1 MSEKKVITAV
11 VELGT
16 ALIVLYAQDKDARA
30 KVYLTTCKVSRWAAE
45 KLGRLALAAEV
56 KYRNEVSP

>member
-1 MSEKKVITAV
+1 MSDKKFLTAV

-16 ALIVLYAQDKDARA
+16 ALIVLYVRDPDSRARF
-30 KVYLTTCKVSRWAAE
+30 YLNACKASMWTAE
-45 KLGRLALAAEV
+45 RFGRLAMAAEL